1 MVRVQLK
8 TVVTKNKKPGFELV
22 HLNKKPKKWSADQI
36 SSKTPTPTGL
46 AFFQI
51 FQIQPGLDLPEIQ
64 GYEADFLLGFVIVF
78 RIVLVANKC
87 KWMPWPF
94 L

>member
-1 MVRVQLK
+1 MDNNGPRVQLK
-8 TVVTKNKKPGFELV
+8 TVVTKNKKP
-22 HLNKKPKKWSADQI
+22 KKWSADQLI